1 MPRKPRH
8 EHSEVIPG
16 PGAEQTPKAV
26 LEAVLAQ
33 ADELEGVLIIWE
45 KKDESAGMSWSKM
58 LKRDLW
64 WNVSNA
70 CARLYNILGQG

>member
-1 MPRKPRH
+1 MPRKPSDKH
-8 EHSEVIPG
+8 EVVSG
-16 PGAEQTPKAV
+16 PGAEQTPRAV
-26 LEAVLAQ
+26 LRAALAQ
-33 ADELEGVLIIWE
+33 ADEMASILIIWE
-45 KKDESAGMSWSKM
+45 KSDGSAGMSWSKM